1 MLGIGLNEGAH
12 CPLISSPP
20 FLFIVRAVLSFFSSV
35 YFCLAFYWP
44 WLFPSLFLTA
54 GQEPQLTKSYKPLTG
69 KSNISM
75 SKVTQRFYPVARY
88 GAFYWLMLSIVMVF
102 LDTLLLLAQNQ
113 AVSLFI
119 PGVGMETQ
127 IQVTSGFF
135 FKLWNNRILVYEKL
149 STCES

>member
-1 MLGIGLNEGAH
+1 
-12 CPLISSPP
+12 
-20 FLFIVRAVLSFFSSV
+20 
-35 YFCLAFYWP
+35 
-44 WLFPSLFLTA
+44 
-54 GQEPQLTKSYKPLTG
+54 
-69 KSNISM
+69 M

-88 GAFYWLMLSIVMVF
+88 GAFYWLTLSIVMVF

-149 STCES
+149 STFES